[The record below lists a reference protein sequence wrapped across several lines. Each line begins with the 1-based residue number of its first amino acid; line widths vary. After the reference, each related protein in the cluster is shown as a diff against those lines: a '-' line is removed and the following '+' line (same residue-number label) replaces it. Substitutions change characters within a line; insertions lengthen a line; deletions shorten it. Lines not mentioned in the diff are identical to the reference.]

1 MGRGRI
7 DIPPLGELGLLPP
20 PPPLYFGT
28 PQHVGYGGYGG
39 LYAPKLY
46 FLYLLFYSWVVT
58 VVIVVFL
65 VIPNIVVQIVD

>member
-1 MGRGRI
+1 LGRGRI

-46 FLYLLFYSWVVT
+46 FLYLLFYS
-58 VVIVVFL
+58 
-65 VIPNIVVQIVD
+65 